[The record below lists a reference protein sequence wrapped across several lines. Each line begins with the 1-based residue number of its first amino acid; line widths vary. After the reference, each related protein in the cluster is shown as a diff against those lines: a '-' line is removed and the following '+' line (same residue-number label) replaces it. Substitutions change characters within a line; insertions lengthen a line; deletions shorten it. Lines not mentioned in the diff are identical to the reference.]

1 VVVKKKIFLSIFLII
16 ILTFWLFYFSNRNI
30 FELKTLF
37 IYLEI
42 IQNYI
47 YDNFFISFLLFTVS
61 YCFLIVC
68 NFPAA
73 SLLSLIGG
81 FLYGTWVGGIGII
94 IGGTIGSF
102 IVFLVAKSFFHDYIS
117 KKLLK
122 KYTFID
128 NYFQKND
135 FELMLLIRL
144 IPGIPFFAQNLV
156 LAGLGAQKLKFFFTT
171 LFGLSPWAIVFA
183 SIGQGLEDI
192 FIEDKDLSLSL
203 IAKPEYLIPI
213 SMIALLILIILIF
226 RKKYL
231 SNQKKFK
238 L

>member
-1 VVVKKKIFLSIFLII
+1 MVAKKKIFLTIFLII
-16 ILTFWLFYFSNRNI
+16 ITTFWLVYFFNRDL

-37 IYLEI
+37 IYLGI

-47 YDNFFISFLLFTVS
+47 SKNFIISFLLFTLS
-61 YCFLIVC
+61 YCVLIIC

-102 IVFLVAKSFFHDYIS
+102 IVFIVAKSFFHDYIS
-117 KKLLK
+117 KKLLN
-122 KYTFID
+122 KYTYIN

-135 FELMLLIRL
+135 LELMLLIRL
-144 IPGIPFFAQNLV
+144 IPGIPFFAQNLI
-156 LAGLGAQKLKFFFTT
+156 LAGLGAKRSKFLLTT
-171 LFGLSPWAIVFA
+171 LIGLSPWAIIFA
-183 SIGQGLEDI
+183 SIGRGLEEI
-192 FIEDKDLSLSL
+192 FIEDQDLSFAL

-213 SMIALLILIILIF
+213 SIIALLLVVILIF
-226 RKKYL
+226 KKKYL
-231 SNQKKFK
+231 PTQKI
-238 L
+238 

>member
-1 VVVKKKIFLSIFLII
+1 MINKNKIFLGIFLFII
-16 ILTFWLFYFSNRNI
+16 FSFWVIYFINKDF

-37 IYLEI
+37 TYLKI

-47 YDNFFISFLLFTVS
+47 SNNFFISFLIFTLS

-81 FLYGTWVGGIGII
+81 FLYGTWIGGISII
-94 IGGTIGSF
+94 IGGTLGAF
-102 IVFLVAKSFFHDYIS
+102 IVFLVAKSYFHDFIS
-117 KKLLK
+117 NKLLN
-122 KYTFID
+122 KYAFIN

-135 FELMLLIRL
+135 LELMLLIRL
-144 IPGIPFFAQNLV
+144 IPGIPFFAQNLI
-156 LAGLGAQKLKFFFTT
+156 LAGLGAKRLQFFFTT
-171 LFGLSPWAIVFA
+171 LIGLSPWAIIFA

-192 FIEDKDLSLSL
+192 FIEDQDLSFTL

-213 SMIALLILIILIF
+213 SMIASLVILILTF
-226 RKKYL
+226 K
-231 SNQKKFK
+231 KKFK
-238 L
+238 S

>member
-1 VVVKKKIFLSIFLII
+1 MLVKKKIFLSIFLII
-16 ILTFWLFYFSNRNI
+16 ILTFWLFYFSNRDI

-37 IYLEI
+37 IYFEI

-47 YDNFFISFLLFTVS
+47 YNNFFISFLLFTAS

-73 SLLSLIGG
+73 SLLSLMGG
-81 FLYGTWVGGIGII
+81 FLYGTWVWGIGII

-102 IVFLVAKSFFHDYIS
+102 IVFLVAKSIFHDYIS

-144 IPGIPFFAQNLV
+144 IPGIPFFAQNLI
-156 LAGLGAQKLKFFFTT
+156 LAGLGAKRLKFFFTT
-171 LFGLSPWAIVFA
+171 LIGLSPWAIIFA
-183 SIGQGLEDI
+183 SIGQGLEEI
-192 FIEDKDLSLSL
+192 FIEGQALSFAL

-213 SMIALLILIILIF
+213 GIIIALVIFILIF
-226 RKKYL
+226 K
-231 SNQKKFK
+231 KKFK
-238 L
+238 